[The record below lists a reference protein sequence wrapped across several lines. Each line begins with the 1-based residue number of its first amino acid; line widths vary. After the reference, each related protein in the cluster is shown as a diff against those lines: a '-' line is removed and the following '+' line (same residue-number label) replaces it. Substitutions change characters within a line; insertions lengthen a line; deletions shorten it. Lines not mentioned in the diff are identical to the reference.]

1 MLVTVDIPENRVPFV
16 MELLQ
21 SLDFMP
27 KKSAKLEGIQT
38 ESIEQGR
45 FEANEKPSDF
55 AGLWKNEKRD
65 LKQLRA
71 TAWKQRS

>member
-16 MELLQ
+16 MELLK
-21 SLDFMP
+21 SLNFMP
-27 KKSAKLEGIQT
+27 ENEKSS
-38 ESIEQGR
+38 SIEQGQYR
-45 FEANEKPSDF
+45 TNEKPSDF

-71 TAWKQRS
+71 SAWKQKS

>member
-16 MELLQ
+16 MELLK
-21 SLDFMP
+21 SLNFMP
-27 KKSAKLEGIQT
+27 ENEKSS
-38 ESIEQGR
+38 SIEQGQ
-45 FEANEKPSDF
+45 FSANEKPSDF

-71 TAWKQRS
+71 SAWKQKS